1 MKRLII
7 ILFTCFS
14 VSAAYALSLDSCQAM
29 AKRNYPL
36 VKQYGIIEKLEKVN
50 VSSALRAWIPQLGF
64 MAEAAYNSDV
74 PALPQE
80 FSDIINEFYEFKG
93 LSKDQYK
100 VALQL
105 NQQIWDGGVAS
116 ANKKI
121 AKAEAEVN
129 KLTVEKEMESLAK
142 QVNGIYF
149 TILMLESQRQTL
161 NYADTLL
168 QGTLANVESCVGN
181 GVALQS
187 DLDNVALEM
196 LDLEQKKIELD
207 HSVAAA
213 RQILSIM
220 TGEDMASVEL
230 EVPEIPDV
238 DYSVNNRAELRLF
251 DAKVAQA
258 EARKGLVNASVIPQL
273 GLYAQGFW
281 GRPGLNL
288 FDDMIY
294 DEFSW
299 NYIVGVRLQ
308 WNISGFYNYR
318 NNMDKID
325 FAVQSAEVERDA
337 FKFGS
342 DMETAKIRQE
352 IEKMRKLR
360 ESDDKIVALRQSV
373 RKASE
378 SKYANGVIT
387 INDLLRDI
395 TNENNAVA
403 TRTYR
408 QLQLIKNIYDLKAT
422 LNQ

>member
-80 FSDIINEFYEFKG
+80 FSDIINEFYEVKG

-105 NQQIWDGGVAS
+105 NQQIWDGGLAS

-168 QGTLANVESCVGN
+168 QGTLANVESCVEN

-207 HSVAAA
+207 HSVVAA

-238 DYSVNNRAELRLF
+238 DYSVNNWAELRLF
-251 DAKVAQA
+251 DAKVAQS
-258 EARKGLVNASVIPQL
+258 EARRGLVNASVIPQL

-342 DMETAKIRQE
+342 DLETAKIRQE

>member
-50 VSSALRAWIPQLGF
+50 ASSALRAWIPQLGF

-80 FSDIINEFYEFKG
+80 FSDIINEFYEVKG

-105 NQQIWDGGVAS
+105 NQQIWDGGLAS

-168 QGTLANVESCVGN
+168 QGTLANVESCVEN

-207 HSVAAA
+207 HSVVAA

-258 EARKGLVNASVIPQL
+258 EARRGLVNASVIPQL

-373 RKASE
+373 RMASE

>member
-80 FSDIINEFYEFKG
+80 FSDIINEFYEVKG

-105 NQQIWDGGVAS
+105 NQQIWDGGLAS

-168 QGTLANVESCVGN
+168 QGTLANVESCVEN

-207 HSVAAA
+207 HSVVAA

-258 EARKGLVNASVIPQL
+258 EARRGLVNASVIPQL